1 MASMLHASRLAA
13 YLDAYLELRTYWR
26 DDPVLY
32 AIQRLGL
39 TPTHQQRRI
48 LDAMAPAGAKVSVRS
63 GHNIG
68 KSAAAAAIIWWQ
80 LETHDLARIPCTAP
94 TSAQLRQVLW
104 GELGKWRRAADLHS
118 QQRGDPKR
126 LWLSTLFTLTQDR
139 IYDRGAPLEWF
150 AVARTARKEAPEAL
164 QGFHATAITVAAAG
178 THLETQETS
187 PLLFVIDEASGVP
200 DAIFEVAE
208 GALASPGAR
217 LLMLGNPTRNT
228 GYFAASHRS
237 HRAQYTALHF
247 RSQDSPLCAADYRTT
262 LVAKFGEGSNVVRV
276 RADGEFPDADDDTLI
291 PLAHCEAALTRSRC
305 EAVSGPRRLGVD
317 VARMGTN
324 RTALVLRQGPLVEH
338 ARIYSRQDTMVTVG
352 CVLQALVEWEADEVY
367 IDTIGMGAGVYDRLA
382 ELTPH
387 TPGLADA
394 VRTCMLRRGWSRLP
408 LVAVNVALPAPPR
421 TKGEPQGRT
430 LRDHL
435 WLELAAWLRDEQ
447 PVFACDRRLAED
459 LAGELATPTS
469 HLDSSGRIVVES
481 KEAIAAR
488 LTQASRG
495 TAGERSPS
503 PDLADAVGT
512 TFAPPARP
520 RAVAPG
526 SVTSRSHWR
535 G

>member
-1 MASMLHASRLAA
+1 MASMPNANALAD
-13 YLDAYLELRTYWR
+13 YVEAYLELRQDWR
-26 DDPVLY
+26 EDPLLY
-32 AIQRLGL
+32 ARERLGL

-48 LDAMAPAGAKVSVRS
+48 LEAIAPAGAKVSVRS

-68 KSAAAAAIIWWQ
+68 KSSAAAAIIWWQ

-104 GELGKWRRAADLHS
+104 GELGKWLRNADLQS
-118 QQRGDPKR
+118 QQRGDPRR
-126 LWLSTLFTLTQDR
+126 LWLSTLFRLTQDKV
-139 IYDRGAPLEWF
+139 YDRGAPLEWF

-164 QGFHATAITVAAAG
+164 QGFHATAITVAEDG
-178 THLETQETS
+178 TSLAHEDAS
-187 PLLFVIDEASGVP
+187 PLLFVVDEASGV
-200 DAIFEVAE
+200 DDRIFEVAE
-208 GALASPGAR
+208 GALASHGSR
-217 LLMLGNPTRNT
+217 LLMLGNPTRLQ
-228 GYFAASHRS
+228 GYFALSQRS
-237 HRAQYTALHF
+237 RRGQYTPLHF
-247 RSQDSPLCAADYRTT
+247 RSQDSPLCPPGYREG

-276 RADGEFPDADDDTLI
+276 RADGEFPEADDDALI
-291 PLAHCEAALTRSRC
+291 PLAHCEAALSR
-305 EAVSGPRRLGVD
+305 ERPEVVTGPRRLGVD

-324 RTALVLRQGPLVEH
+324 RTALVLRQSTVVEQ

-352 CVLQALVEWEADEVY
+352 CVLQALVDWEADEIY

-382 ELTPH
+382 EITPH
-387 TPGLADA
+387 LPGLADA
-394 VRTCMLRRGWSRLP
+394 VREYMLRRGWQKLP

-421 TKGEPQGRT
+421 KRGEPQGRT

-435 WLELAAWLRDEQ
+435 WLEMAAWLRDEE
-447 PVFACDRRLAED
+447 PVFACAKTLAED
-459 LAGELATPTS
+459 LAGELATPKS

-481 KEAIAAR
+481 KDELAAR
-488 LTQASRG
+488 GVQ
-495 TAGERSPS
+495 S
-503 PDLADAVGT
+503 PDLADALGT